1 MCKLD
6 FSKAFMYEFLY
17 NNKYGNNSRLLFID
31 TEILMYEI
39 KTEDFYEDFSKGKN
53 MLNFSNVQL
62 NESFMMI
69 ETNWG
74 LVKSKI
80 KQLVLQLRIC

>member
-1 MCKLD
+1 
-6 FSKAFMYEFLY
+6 MYEFLY

-69 ETNWG
+69 ETNWW